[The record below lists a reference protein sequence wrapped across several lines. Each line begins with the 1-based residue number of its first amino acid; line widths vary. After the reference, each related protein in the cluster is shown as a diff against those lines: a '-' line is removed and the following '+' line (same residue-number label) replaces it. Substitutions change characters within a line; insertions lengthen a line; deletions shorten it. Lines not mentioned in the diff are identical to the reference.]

1 MWALQAFRSPNEM
14 KKIRTR
20 ERKDYLIGHHD
31 KWTQATNES
40 VSFKTTGVT
49 LFKYNYWTRVN
60 KSTQHPLTALWA
72 NNWCE
77 VWEAVHSWKS
87 RDVTRQL
94 SLHLLCVW
102 PISGVIRLWSH
113 LTGNSEQ
120 HHVMNTPGGILSSNK
135 CCLEIISFRN
145 MFLSPTGAHKIPI
158 FLRPF
163 VHLSGPN
170 FSKALK
176 SISKILGL

>member
-77 VWEAVHSWKS
+77 VWEAVHSGKS

-94 SLHLLCVW
+94 SLHLLIVW

-135 CCLEIISFRN
+135 CCLEIY
-145 MFLSPTGAHKIPI
+145 M
-158 FLRPF
+158 
-163 VHLSGPN
+163 
-170 FSKALK
+170 
-176 SISKILGL
+176 ISKPVFQFILVNILFYSEGIIHPWKADIDLVMIL